1 MYSSLLIIKI
11 HIMKS
16 IFGVLGTIAG
26 FIQCILT
33 FMVLL
38 ELKGLFFTMVSIFIF
53 PVFAFFPVWGYFLW
67 GYFNPILFGSF
78 LTLVVGGLVEATYR
92 D

>member
-1 MYSSLLIIKI
+1 
-11 HIMKS
+11 MKS

-26 FIQCILT
+26 FIQFGIT

-38 ELKGLFFTMVSIFIF
+38 EFKGLFFTLGSILIF

-78 LTLVVGGLVEATYR
+78 LTLVVGGLVEASYR